1 MNFAIIYKPSRNNF
15 LATMTAEEQQAI
27 ERHFNY
33 LNDLLKAD
41 KLFMAGRCE
50 DASFGVAII
59 DVSSEDEATTIV
71 ERDPAVVSGV
81 FQAELKQW
89 RIALAK

>member
-1 MNFAIIYKPSRNNF
+1 MNFAIIYKPTRNNF

-27 ERHFNY
+27 ESHFNY
-33 LNDLLKAD
+33 LNELLKAD

-59 DVSSEDEATTIV
+59 DVSSEDEADTIID
-71 ERDPAVVSGV
+71 RDPAVASGV
-81 FQAELKQW
+81 FEAELKQW
-89 RIALAK
+89 RMALTR